1 MAAQTLSDT
10 LVDNIVEVE
19 VKLLCVKL
27 INMVAESFPD
37 ELVDK
42 LAKE

>member
-10 LVDNIVEVE
+10 LIDNIVEVE
-19 VKLLCVKL
+19 VQLLCLKL
-27 INMVAESFPD
+27 INLVAETFAD